1 MVPEYV
7 TVQRLSHRP
16 ISAVLDSMIL
26 PEPLVVAFLKGE
38 LRVGDVTTAWRS
50 LVRSCEEIESSLE
63 PGFQKASCAETLVWN
78 AAFYRKTIPDQKS

>member
-38 LRVGDVTTAWRS
+38 LRVGDVTTTWRS
-50 LVRSCEEIESSLE
+50 LVRSCDEIIASLK
-63 PGFQKASCAETLVWN
+63 PGYRMGLLRICAVMGW
-78 AAFYRKTIPDQKS
+78 RI